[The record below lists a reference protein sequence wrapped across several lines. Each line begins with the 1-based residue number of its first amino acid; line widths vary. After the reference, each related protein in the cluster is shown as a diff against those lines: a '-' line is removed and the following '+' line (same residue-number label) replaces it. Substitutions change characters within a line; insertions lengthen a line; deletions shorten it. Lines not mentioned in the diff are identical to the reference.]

1 MGSYMTDMTEFLY
14 IRAED
19 WREVRAAYEDNKK
32 IKAIKILRKATKCG
46 LKEAKMAIERWAG
59 VHNEGPIIRGTYDI
73 LGVTIRTPDGDITVD
88 MENLQLTGLMT
99 LNTMGLDTCRSLLS
113 LHASLLKWREDMGGK
128 FFSPERN
135 EEENKSDL

>member
-1 MGSYMTDMTEFLY
+1 MTSDMVEFLY
-14 IRAED
+14 IRAEE
-19 WREVRAAYEDNKK
+19 WREVKAAYESSKK
-32 IKAIKILRKATKCG
+32 IKAIKILRKATNCG

-73 LGVTIRTPDGDITVD
+73 LGVTIRTPDGDVTVD

-113 LHASLLKWREDMGGK
+113 LHDSLLKWREQMGGK
-128 FFSPERN
+128 FFNPH

>member
-1 MGSYMTDMTEFLY
+1 MTDMAEFLY

-19 WREVRAAYEDNKK
+19 WRDVKSAYEGHKK
-32 IKAIKILRKATKCG
+32 IKAIKILRKATNCG
-46 LKEAKMAIERWAG
+46 LKEAKFALERWSG
-59 VHNEGPIIRGTYDI
+59 LHNEGPIIRGTYDI
-73 LGVTIRTPDGDITVD
+73 LDVTIRTPDGDITVD

-113 LHASLLKWREDMGGK
+113 LHDSLLKWREQMGGK
-128 FFSPERN
+128 FFSPH